1 MAKKILSRG
10 IPYNSARRLATA
22 TDGNDFP
29 FSQFITVLVETPSF
43 TATSRCV
50 RPAFTRAAA
59 GEIFN
64 SVISFLLSVWNFV
77 ITCDNGKTIY
87 ICCQRQIQKIFVQ
100 KQIILYNVKT
110 GGCVMSDE
118 EQKRI
123 FAENLRYYLD
133 QHGYTQ
139 IEVAEKIGVSQQRF
153 SSWCA
158 GRAIPR
164 MDKIQALAD
173 FNLYSTNGVSLIY
186 VYFQI
191 PLSTLLL
198 IPAFEG
204 VRKEWQEASTL
215 LGATKGQFWTRVGIP
230 VLMPSIMGTF
240 SVLFANALAAYATV
254 YAIMM
259 NSISLLPIQIAGCFV
274 GEVKIRTGLGGALS
288 VVMMVIMVIMI
299 LITNA
304 ISHQFQKGGKQS

>member
-1 MAKKILSRG
+1 MKTKKYIYLLG
-10 IPYNSARRLATA
+10 LIPFLVVAFMYEIIPLIKIIINSFLPDT
-22 TDGNDFP
+22 GG
-29 FSQFITVLVETPSF
+29 SF
-43 TATSRCV
+43 TFENYETV
-50 RPAFTRAAA
+50 FTKLLYQKAIINSIKISLISAAA
-59 GEIFN
+59 GIVVAFFGARAAHQAKGKLHNIFMAILN
-64 SVISFLLSVWNFV
+64 MVSNFAGIPLAFAYMILLGNA
-77 ITCDNGKTIY
+77 G
-87 ICCQRQIQKIFVQ
+87 
-100 KQIILYNVKT
+100 
-110 GGCVMSDE
+110 VM
-118 EQKRI
+118 
-123 FAENLRYYLD
+123 
-133 QHGYTQ
+133 TQ
-139 IEVAEKIGVSQQRF
+139 L
-153 SSWCA
+153 
-158 GRAIPR
+158 GRELG
-164 MDKIQALAD
+164 IQALAD
-173 FNLYSTNGVSLIY
+173 FNLYSTNGVSL
-186 VYFQI
+186 
-191 PLSTLLL
+191 
-198 IPAFEG
+198 